1 MVNNRLKISN
11 IEYGQFLRGLYRKLI
26 FLKKFPLLLWIWQIF
41 IKYAFLWTSEGSVLS
56 TRKAFSL
63 KNITWHLY
71 RLRSGWCWP
80 IRDLDRDL
88 WTNERPGPGQHC
100 VTLCAL
106 KAAQATARGCLAHCR
121 LIITSLQ
128 STGPRTAAVKCC
140 MYAVLA
146 VYQPTRVP
154 IS

>member
-1 MVNNRLKISN
+1 MVNFSEVYIGNWYFWK
-11 IEYGQFLRGLYRKLI
+11 I
-26 FLKKFPLLLWIWQIF
+26 FLFCYEFGRSF

-80 IRDLDRDL
+80 IRGLDHDL

-128 STGPRTAAVKCC
+128 STEPRTAAVKCC

-146 VYQPTRVP
+146 VYQLTRVP
-154 IS
+154 ISSNIL